1 MEEKD
6 KREEMI
12 GKACSMIDCNKDE
25 ALFALYATKKRVGCH
40 IAGGQAA
47 LISLLVAN
55 MEKQPAIKDLVEQAL
70 FFHKAAK
77 MGLMDRGKKKENE
90 E

>member
-1 MEEKD
+1 MERKEKD
-6 KREEMI
+6 EIEEII
-12 GKACSMIDCNKDE
+12 GKAGSMIDCNKDE
-25 ALFALYATKKRVGCH
+25 ALFALYATEKGVGCH

-55 MEKQPAIKDLVEQAL
+55 MKKQPAIKNLVEQAL

-77 MGLMDRGKKKENE
+77 MGLMD
-90 E
+90 